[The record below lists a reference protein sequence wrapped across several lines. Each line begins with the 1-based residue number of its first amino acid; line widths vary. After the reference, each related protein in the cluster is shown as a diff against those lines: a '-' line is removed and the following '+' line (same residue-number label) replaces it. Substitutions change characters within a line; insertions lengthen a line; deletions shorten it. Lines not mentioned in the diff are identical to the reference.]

1 VDSTHSF
8 AFELEPRIFPSY
20 GNLHIHEVAHRDT
33 ASRSFFAWTRLRIEL
48 GNRIFVMP
56 SCMRQ
61 LRIMSSI
68 VRFFHCLIPTLHCRN
83 PLFLYSSSLL
93 TLRTY
98 ARLRPL
104 DSDQLDPI
112 GLIYFCLTFYSWRTR
127 FELGTRRL
135 GLCASFPR
143 VYPYLHTFEN
153 DWPTIRN
160 TNFLKLSEVHTSVN
174 MEVPTVERIPWV
186 RV

>member
-1 VDSTHSF
+1 VFTLKELITQNDHRPTHTEPAIDSSTGALSVDPTHSF
-8 AFELEPRIFPSY
+8 AFELEHRIFPSY

-104 DSDQLDPI
+104 DSD
-112 GLIYFCLTFYSWRTR
+112 
-127 FELGTRRL
+127 
-135 GLCASFPR
+135 
-143 VYPYLHTFEN
+143 
-153 DWPTIRN
+153 
-160 TNFLKLSEVHTSVN
+160 
-174 MEVPTVERIPWV
+174 
-186 RV
+186 